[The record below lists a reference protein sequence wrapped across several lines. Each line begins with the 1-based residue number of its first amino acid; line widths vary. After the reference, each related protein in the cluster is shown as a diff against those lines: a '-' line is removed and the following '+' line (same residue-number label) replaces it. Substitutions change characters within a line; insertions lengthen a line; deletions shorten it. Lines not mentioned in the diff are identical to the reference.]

1 MKNTWGKKIAKL
13 PFVTIENKIV
23 AKKLHNRRFA
33 KIIVDILDGDLWS
46 SKVSFFGNIILIFI
60 IILSSAE
67 VVLSSD
73 ASLNNY
79 SLQFEIVHIITS
91 VFFLLEIVSRIS
103 YAHFIHPEY
112 SRTKSVLMYIFSFYG
127 IIDILSIVPFCTE
140 IFGIHSL
147 HFLAILRIFR
157 VWRIARY
164 IPAFSSI
171 TNAFRSKRD
180 EILVTLIG
188 VVLLSISLSAF
199 IYYAELGKGAS
210 AFRSIT
216 DVFIWSIG
224 KYTGDYGAIADAT
237 PVTIVGKFLAT
248 LNGFLGLAL
257 FAVPAGLLGSAFID
271 ELSEQK
277 HIKIINQRIE
287 EINNHF
293 DIGYKTKSQLGNKKT
308 NYRYLSYEALQSR
321 LMFSDD
327 EILECVRT
335 SDNLRFRPM
344 KSNDNLKFSDI
355 KVIEKFLK
363 NTSYGSKIINKNSNV
378 YIINPS
384 GAIERGISH
393 FTHTIV
399 DNLGYNFI
407 SREVRLV
414 DKNKEVIGSNLS
426 KHYSNFDYNNTQGYS
441 SDFSDFML
449 DIHAIKKEDFV
460 IVIGSSASNKGDFI
474 LEYGNQKD
482 TEDVIQGTSTI
493 DSIETINTIKDYF
506 SINTEKAK
514 HLNENSGTFIFENH
528 TIGNFEEDWIGK
540 SIRRDTGANVITL
553 YLNINIL
560 TGEDN
565 RYFSGLNIVLDSFE
579 NTFGNHKSIN
589 LS

>member
-1 MKNTWGKKIAKL
+1 MKNNWIKKIEKL
-13 PFVTIENKIV
+13 PFVAIENKII
-23 AKKLHNRRFA
+23 AKKLQDKPIT
-33 KIIVDILDGDLWS
+33 KIIVDIFDGDLWS
-46 SKVSFFGNIILIFI
+46 SKVSLYGNMLLIFLI
-60 IILSSAE
+60 LLSSAE

-73 ASLNNY
+73 ISLEKF
-79 SLQFEIVHIITS
+79 SSEFEIIHIITS
-91 VFFLLEIVSRIS
+91 LFFLIEVICRIS
-103 YAHFIHPEY
+103 FAHYIIPE
-112 SRTKSVLMYIFSFYG
+112 RKRFKSVIKYLFSFYG

-140 IFGIHSL
+140 IFGIHSF

-171 TNAFRSKRD
+171 TNAFKSKRD

-199 IYYAELGKGAS
+199 IYYAESGKTSS
-210 AFRSIT
+210 AFRSIP

-224 KYTGDYGAIADAT
+224 KYTGDYGAISDAT
-237 PVTIVGKFLAT
+237 PVTLIGKFLAT

-277 HIKIINQRIE
+277 HHKTITKRIK

-293 DIGYKTKSQLGNKKT
+293 DSGYKSKVQLGNKKT

-335 SDNLRFRPM
+335 SENLRFRPM

-355 KVIEKFLK
+355 KVIEKFIK
-363 NTSYGSKIINKNSNV
+363 NTSYGSKIINKKSNM

-384 GAIERGISH
+384 GAIERCISH
-393 FTHTIV
+393 FSHTIV
-399 DNLGYNFI
+399 DNLGYNYI
-407 SREVRLV
+407 SREIRLF
-414 DKNKEVIGSNLS
+414 DKKNEIIGSNQS
-426 KHYSNFDYNNTQGYS
+426 NYYSNFDFNNVQAYS

-449 DIHAIKKEDFV
+449 DIHSIKKEDIV
-460 IVIGSSASNKGDFI
+460 IVLGSSASLRGDFI
-474 LEYGNQKD
+474 LEYGNEKGIEQINH
-482 TEDVIQGTSTI
+482 ETSTI
-493 DSIETINTIKDYF
+493 DTIETIDNFKKSLLENIIKSSQSGDGSEVF
-506 SINTEKAK
+506 SI
-514 HLNENSGTFIFENH
+514 ENH
-528 TIGNFEEDWIGK
+528 SIGNFDENWLGK
-540 SIRRDTGANVITL
+540 AIRKDTGANVITL
-553 YLNINIL
+553 YININIL
-560 TGEDN
+560 TGEDK
-565 RYFSGLNIVLDSFE
+565 RYFSGLNIVLESLE
-579 NTFGNHKSIN
+579 NTFGNYKKMI
-589 LS
+589 